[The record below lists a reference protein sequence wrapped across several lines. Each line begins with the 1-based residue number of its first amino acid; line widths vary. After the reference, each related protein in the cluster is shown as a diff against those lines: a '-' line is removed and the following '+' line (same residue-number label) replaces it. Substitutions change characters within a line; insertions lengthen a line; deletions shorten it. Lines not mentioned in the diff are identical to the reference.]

1 MLNLNE
7 NQNSSP
13 EVLAAQTEGTA
24 TEATTAVLDDSTGQE
39 TSENDAG
46 NISNDE
52 VMSNNEDDRRVGFS
66 SSTSSSKDLVNEQ
79 EGVTE
84 SKKGKGKRS
93 ASERLKRSKQQLQA
107 KDEEIT
113 ALKAQQNT
121 QEVTDLK
128 QQLADKEKEIA
139 QLKQQQPNAEVDK
152 LKADLTAKEKEVDKL
167 KKENEELEAKNK
179 TTEQPKQGNGARY
192 TATVGMG
199 LAAGLIAFTALERTV
214 RLDIWVMVGIAVV
227 STLAVGSI
235 TYAALPS
242 TQVNGAEVQGVSG
255 GKTR

>member
-1 MLNLNE
+1 MLNSNE

-39 TSENDAG
+39 ISENDAG

-84 SKKGKGKRS
+84 LKKGKRKRS
-93 ASERLKRSKQQLQA
+93 ASERLQRSKQQLKE
-107 KDEEIT
+107 KDEEII

-121 QEVTDLK
+121 QEVADLQ
-128 QQLADKEKEIA
+128 QQLR
-139 QLKQQQPNAEVDK
+139 
-152 LKADLTAKEKEVDKL
+152 AKEKEVDKL
-167 KKENEELEAKNK
+167 KKENKELEAENK
-179 TTEQPKQGNGARY
+179 KIQQLKQGNGARY

-214 RLDIWVMVGIAVV
+214 RLDIWVMVGIAVASALV
-227 STLAVGSI
+227 AGGI

-242 TQVNGAEVQGVSG
+242 TQVDETQAKNVAGEKA
-255 GKTR
+255 K

>member
-93 ASERLKRSKQQLQA
+93 ASERLKRSKQ
-107 KDEEIT
+107 
-113 ALKAQQNT
+113 
-121 QEVTDLK
+121 
-128 QQLADKEKEIA
+128 
-139 QLKQQQPNAEVDK
+139 
-152 LKADLTAKEKEVDKL
+152 
-167 KKENEELEAKNK
+167 
-179 TTEQPKQGNGARY
+179 
-192 TATVGMG
+192 
-199 LAAGLIAFTALERTV
+199 
-214 RLDIWVMVGIAVV
+214 
-227 STLAVGSI
+227 
-235 TYAALPS
+235 
-242 TQVNGAEVQGVSG
+242 
-255 GKTR
+255 